1 MSGRGLTVQASVGRE
16 RRAATRRQIL
26 DALRSLLEDGA
37 PVAGLSVERIVSE
50 AGVSRATFYVHFA
63 GKAEV
68 VTALSDADMEPWLAH
83 ALPVLADPTADRE
96 AFAQVIRELVE
107 NWRAHA
113 AVSASLVELAE
124 YDPAV
129 REAWHGIV
137 HRLAGEL
144 AAHLRRRWAGRDI
157 AADGDPEVMAEVIAW
172 MVERNCHQLV
182 RSGTPADDDRVAAAL
197 AEAIWRII
205 EPGGSPPAA

>member
-1 MSGRGLTVQASVGRE
+1 MTARGFTVQARTGLE

-26 DALRSLLEDGA
+26 DALRALLEEGA
-37 PVAGLSVERIVSE
+37 PVAGLSVDRIVSA
-50 AGVSRATFYVHFA
+50 AGVSRATFYVHFT
-63 GKAEV
+63 GKAEL
-68 VTALSDADMEPWLAH
+68 VTALSDEDMEPWLQH
-83 ALPVLADPTADRE
+83 ALPVLADPTSDRE
-96 AFAQVIRELVE
+96 AFARIVRELVQS
-107 NWRAHA
+107 WRAHA

-144 AAHLRRRWAGRDI
+144 AEHLRRRWAGR
-157 AADGDPEVMAEVIAW
+157 ADAPDSDPADMAEVVAW
-172 MVERNCHQLV
+172 MVERVCHQMI
-182 RSGTPADDDRVAAAL
+182 RAGAPEDDDRVAAAL

-205 EPGGSPPAA
+205 EPR

>member
-1 MSGRGLTVQASVGRE
+1 VSTRGFTVQASVGRE

-68 VTALSDADMEPWLAH
+68 VTALSDEDMEPWLAH
-83 ALPVLADPTADRE
+83 ALPVLADPTSDRE
-96 AFAQVIRELVE
+96 AFALIIRELVE
-107 NWRAHA
+107 NWRTHA

-124 YDPAV
+124 YDEAV
-129 REAWHGIV
+129 RTAWDGV
-137 HRLAGEL
+137 VARVATPLAE
-144 AAHLRRRWAGRDI
+144 HLRLRWAGR
-157 AADGDPEVMAEVIAW
+157 GTLDPDLTAQVIGW
-172 MVERNCHQLV
+172 MVERTLHQLV
-182 RSGTPADDDRVAAAL
+182 GRREDPAGDAAVAETL
-197 AEAIWRII
+197 AEAIWRIV
-205 EPGGSPPAA
+205 EPRWTAG

>member
-1 MSGRGLTVQASVGRE
+1 MTGRGFTVQAGAGRE

-37 PVAGLSVERIVSE
+37 PVAGLSVERIVSR

-68 VTALSDADMEPWLAH
+68 VTALSDDDMEPWLAH
-83 ALPVLADPTADRE
+83 ALPVLADPTSDRA
-96 AFAQVIRELVE
+96 AFAQIIRELVA

-137 HRLAGEL
+137 DRLAGEL
-144 AAHLRRRWAGRDI
+144 AEHLRRRWAGRDVAAQSAPKDI
-157 AADGDPEVMAEVIAW
+157 ADVIAW

-182 RSGTPADDDRVAAAL
+182 RVGSPADDDRIAVAL

-205 EPGGSPPAA
+205 EPAG

>member
-1 MSGRGLTVQASVGRE
+1 MSTRGFTVQASVGRE

-68 VTALSDADMEPWLAH
+68 VTALSEQDMEPWLER
-83 ALPVLADPTADRE
+83 ALPILADPTSDRE
-96 AFAQVIRELVE
+96 AFALIIRELVE
-107 NWRAHA
+107 NWRTHA

-129 REAWHGIV
+129 RDAWHGIV

-144 AAHLRRRWAGRDI
+144 ASHLRRRAGFEGDADTM
-157 AADGDPEVMAEVIAW
+157 AAVMAW

-182 RSGTPADDDRVAAAL
+182 RSGAPEDDDRVAAAL
-197 AEAIWRII
+197 AEAIWRIV
-205 EPGGSPPAA
+205 EPRWTAG

>member
-1 MSGRGLTVQASVGRE
+1 MSGRGFTVQASVGRE

-26 DALRSLLEDGA
+26 DALRALLEEGA
-37 PVAGLSVERIVSE
+37 PVAGLSVERIVSQ

-68 VTALSDADMEPWLAH
+68 VTALSDQDMEPWLAH
-83 ALPVLADPTADRE
+83 ALPVLADPTSDRQ
-96 AFAQVIRELVE
+96 AFAQVIRELVA

-144 AAHLRRRWAGRDI
+144 AQHLRRRWAGRDD
-157 AADGDPEVMAEVIAW
+157 APKSDPGAMAEVIAW

-182 RSGTPADDDRVAAAL
+182 RSGAPEDDDRVAAAL

-205 EPGGSPPAA
+205 EPSA

>member
-1 MSGRGLTVQASVGRE
+1 VTARGFTVQASVGRE

-37 PVAGLSVERIVSE
+37 PVAGLSVERIVSQ

-68 VTALSDADMEPWLAH
+68 VTALSEQDMEPWLAH

-96 AFAQVIRELVE
+96 AFALVIRELVQ
-107 NWRAHA
+107 NWRTHA

-124 YDPAV
+124 YDDAV
-129 REAWHGIV
+129 REAWHGVV

-144 AAHLRRRWAGRDI
+144 AEHLRRRWDGRDD
-157 AADGDPEVMAEVIAW
+157 APRSDPQVMAEVVAW
-172 MVERNCHQLV
+172 MVERVCHQMI
-182 RSGTPADDDRVAAAL
+182 RAGAPEDDDRVASAL

-205 EPGGSPPAA
+205 EPRG